1 MKIWES
7 LRLRFSYLNIA
18 EKLISIMVVLFVL
31 PFFVQTVFFLFNVS
45 SIHTLDW
52 FELYPSFERL
62 LVRPWTLLTYGFF
75 HASLGHVFWNV
86 LLLYYIGRMLLN
98 LFNERQFINIFFNGI
113 LAGGVVFV
121 VSYSLFPAFS
131 GQFPPLIGSSA
142 GVMALLVFLAAYS
155 PHYEVFLWFVRVKIW
170 YIALFFVLI
179 DIIQIPSGN
188 AGGHLAHLGG
198 AFWGW
203 FYQLQLKKGNDVGQ
217 WFTKLIDYVKN
228 WLSSSRSPLKTVHKK
243 KHSQKNRPNSDA
255 HQQKIDAILD
265 KISTSGYESLTKE
278 EKDFLFKSG
287 NP

>member
-1 MKIWES
+1 MKTGTS
-7 LRLRFSYLNIA
+7 LRSRFNHLSIA
-18 EKLISIMVVLFVL
+18 EKLIVVMIVLFVA
-31 PFFVQTVFFLFNVS
+31 PFLLRTVLFLFNLSTTDALGWV
-45 SIHTLDW
+45 
-52 FELYPSFERL
+52 ELYPSFERL

-75 HASLGHVFWNV
+75 HASLSHIFWNL
-86 LLLYYIGRMLLN
+86 LLLYYVGRMLLN

-113 LAGGVVFV
+113 LAGGIVFV

-142 GVMALLVFLAAYS
+142 GVMGLLVFLSAYA
-155 PHYEVFLWFVRVKIW
+155 PYQEVHLWIVRVKLW

-179 DIIQIPSGN
+179 DIVQIPSGN

-203 FYQLQLKKGNDVGQ
+203 FYQLQLRKGNDIGQ
-217 WFTKLIDYVKN
+217 WFSNLIDYVKS
-228 WLSSSRSPLKTVHKK
+228 WLSTSRSPLKTVHKK
-243 KHSQKNRPNSDA
+243 KKPRQKPTNSDA

-265 KISTSGYESLTKE
+265 KISASGYESLTKE

-287 NP
+287 NK